1 MIISGVV
8 NQKKKLY
15 KEIDGVRSE
24 LLKDLNEQYDNIEY
38 DQSNINLDNLVL
50 DSLGDKFQSPTIEL
64 DELTDQADKIVDRKL
79 NKLNTNVMDALRRSD
94 QTKKNLDISLVSD
107 INSQVRTRSFDSS
120 IKASSLMDKL
130 RNLNDTKYARHR
142 NLTALVDYENI
153 VKKRFGLLGDDKM
166 VVIIERYFG
175 QVSFLYLYLVNMD
188 YTILASNQI
197 NGIWGFHSYAVFNNH
212 IVIGLRLRK
221 ELYKII
227 LYNDQLEMVR
237 TFHDF

>member
-1 MIISGVV
+1 
-8 NQKKKLY
+8 
-15 KEIDGVRSE
+15 
-24 LLKDLNEQYDNIEY
+24 
-38 DQSNINLDNLVL
+38 
-50 DSLGDKFQSPTIEL
+50 
-64 DELTDQADKIVDRKL
+64 
-79 NKLNTNVMDALRRSD
+79 MDALRRTD
-94 QTKKNLDISLVSD
+94 QSKKNLDISLVND
-107 INSQVRTRSFDSS
+107 IDSQVSTRSFDST
-120 IKASSLMDKL
+120 KLNSLMDKL

-188 YTILASNQI
+188 YTILANNQI
-197 NGIWGFHSYAVFNNH
+197 NGIWGFHSYALCNKH

-227 LYNDQLEMVR
+227 LYNDQLEIVR
-237 TFHDF
+237 TFHYFLEFLSP